1 MRFAV
6 ISDIHANR
14 EAFEAVLA
22 DIRRWQPDKVYCLG
36 DVIGYGP
43 SPRAVIDL
51 MGQNAI
57 LSVRGNHELAV
68 LKPRFLK
75 WFNPVARGSIEK
87 TTGLLRP
94 KDMDAISR
102 FPPMI
107 SAHGCRF
114 VHGFPPRSSLLYQ
127 FQVAD
132 PKKCRIMAR
141 LPESICFV
149 GHTHTLELISIEG
162 DRINHLELGEDD
174 YRLDRNQQHII
185 NIGSVGQPRDGNL
198 QAKYVLFTPR
208 DYRLKVCFV
217 DYDAQATVDRMRQD
231 GWPEQ
236 HALRL
241 LPRPA
246 CS

>member
-22 DIRRWQPDKVYCLG
+22 DIRRWQPDAVYCLG

-43 SPRAVIDL
+43 EPGIVIDL
-51 MGQNAI
+51 LLQNAI
-57 LSVRGNHELAV
+57 STVRGNHELAV

-75 WFNPVARGSIEK
+75 WFNPAARGSIEK
-87 TTGLLRP
+87 TIGLLRP
-94 KDMDAISR
+94 REIDIISR
-102 FPPMI
+102 FPAMI

-149 GHTHTLELISIEG
+149 GHTHTLELISIDG
-162 DRINHLELGEDD
+162 DRLDHHKLTADD
-174 YRLDRNQQHII
+174 YQLNRKQKHII

-198 QAKYVLFTPR
+198 QAKYVLFSPR
-208 DYRLKVCFV
+208 DGHLKVRFV
-217 DYDAQATVDRMRQD
+217 HYDAQITVDRMRRD

-236 HALRL
+236 HAQRL
-241 LPRPA
+241 LPRLSHA
-246 CS
+246 